1 MTMPDRPAGLAPRN
15 TVRGRPRTA
24 GGFVCSRCGRS
35 AGKHRA
41 RWPEGRICGT
51 CFTAAMN
58 TRGRC
63 PGCGADRLLP
73 GPPDQAGGP
82 RCGSCAGIDKDFR
95 CTRCRVEGENYRSGI
110 CARCALRDDLTA
122 LLITP
127 ADRAQRAP
135 LAELVDTLC
144 SSGRPASILTW
155 KQSPKVSALLTQLS
169 TGEIPV
175 THQGLDQ
182 LPPGLSVE
190 HLRALLVHSGALPHR
205 DPYLARFEQW
215 IESKLAPLPP
225 EIAQP
230 VERFATWH
238 HLRRI
243 RTMTGGQRSLRGPV
257 HSAKQEITET
267 VKFLTWLHTTHQRTA
282 ATCTQF
288 DVDTWLATGPTTRSA
303 IRTFFIFAKTLNINR
318 AVEVTHR
325 AAART
330 PTITQQQ
337 RIAWIREL
345 MTGNSESLPYRVA
358 GILLL
363 LLAQPLVKIAEL
375 RIDDI
380 LLSPTA
386 FRIRL
391 GKDPTPIPEPFA
403 VLIREHA
410 KHRPNLATG
419 NGPSSPWL
427 FPGYRAGTHL
437 HPDTIMIRLRE
448 LGISLLG
455 ARNRALA
462 ELVTEVPPSLVAD
475 ALGYSRQVAFRHAQA
490 AGDPWARYVGNR
502 KAL

>member
-1 MTMPDRPAGLAPRN
+1 
-15 TVRGRPRTA
+15 
-24 GGFVCSRCGRS
+24 
-35 AGKHRA
+35 
-41 RWPEGRICGT
+41 
-51 CFTAAMN
+51 MN
-58 TRGRC
+58 THGRC

-73 GPPDQAGGP
+73 GPPDQPGGP
-82 RCGSCAGIDKDFR
+82 TCAPCAGIDKDFR
-95 CTRCRVEGENYRSGI
+95 CTRCWVEGENYRSGI

-155 KQSPKVSALLTQLS
+155 KQSPKVSALLTQLN

-175 THQGLDQ
+175 THEGLDQ

-345 MTGNSESLPYRVA
+345 MTGNSESLCVNRKRCSRWKDCR
-358 GILLL
+358 
-363 LLAQPLVKIAEL
+363 LA
-375 RIDDI
+375 
-380 LLSPTA
+380 
-386 FRIRL
+386 
-391 GKDPTPIPEPFA
+391 
-403 VLIREHA
+403 
-410 KHRPNLATG
+410 G
-419 NGPSSPWL
+419 NGTL
-427 FPGYRAGTHL
+427 
-437 HPDTIMIRLRE
+437 
-448 LGISLLG
+448 
-455 ARNRALA
+455 AL
-462 ELVTEVPPSLVAD
+462 
-475 ALGYSRQVAFRHAQA
+475 
-490 AGDPWARYVGNR
+490 
-502 KAL
+502 